1 MRGSELG
8 EAALRCNGSPEFCGL
23 RCRGVDDISQY
34 FHNIF
39 TTLLRFD
46 QFLFAGSHNSGTGQ
60 AKGSFQCAF
69 KNQDLDITE
78 QLEFGIR
85 FFDID
90 VIFSHAL
97 GCNGLETG
105 HGAKPEV
112 GLYQGAFTSTVI
124 QSET

>member
-1 MRGSELG
+1 MST
-8 EAALRCNGSPEFCGL
+8 
-23 RCRGVDDISQY
+23 IY
-34 FHNIF
+34 HNIF

-85 FFDID
+85 YCTVLYCTLLEFGIRFFDID

-112 GLYQGAFTSTVI
+112 GLYQGASTSTVI